1 MRSVMSKKLILLL
14 LAAVWVAAPSA
25 VASLKY
31 DPLTSADG
39 LSNSSVNCI
48 YQDSTLMMWFGT
60 WDGLNAYNG
69 YGFRTY
75 KFAPD
80 NANTISNNV
89 IRNIVEEAKGIL
101 WVATDYGI
109 NRIDVKNDRI
119 ERFYP
124 GYEDN
129 GPTAE
134 QVFSVAAAADG
145 TIFCAAT
152 GWGIACY
159 DKVLGRLSALNVPQ
173 FNSSE
178 VRAVYYGGQ
187 NTLLLHTVQ
196 EELVRIRY
204 ELSATGSMEV
214 REKAGLF
221 PEGGVKA
228 VFDSRTALYLVT
240 ADAEI
245 YRYERRDGE
254 LAAVGKFPPPRVVR
268 CALSPNMATI
278 TCW

>member
-1 MRSVMSKKLILLL
+1 MSKKLIFLL
-14 LAAVWVAAPSA
+14 LAAVWVAVPSA

-31 DPLTSADG
+31 DTLTSADG

-109 NRIDVKNDRI
+109 NRIDVENDRI

-145 TIFCAAT
+145 TIFGDTCRLLRRAEYPAAAYRT
-152 GWGIACY
+152 GGAGS
-159 DKVLGRLSALNVPQ
+159 DSL
-173 FNSSE
+173 
-178 VRAVYYGGQ
+178 RAV
-187 NTLLLHTVQ
+187 
-196 EELVRIRY
+196 
-204 ELSATGSMEV
+204 
-214 REKAGLF
+214 
-221 PEGGVKA
+221 
-228 VFDSRTALYLVT
+228 
-240 ADAEI
+240 
-245 YRYERRDGE
+245 RDGE
-254 LAAVGKFPPPRVVR
+254 HGGAGKGRALPRRRGQVGVR
-268 CALSPNMATI
+268 QPDGALPGYGRCGNLPLRTP
-278 TCW
+278 

>member
-1 MRSVMSKKLILLL
+1 M
-14 LAAVWVAAPSA
+14 
-25 VASLKY
+25 
-31 DPLTSADG
+31 
-39 LSNSSVNCI
+39 
-48 YQDSTLMMWFGT
+48 
-60 WDGLNAYNG
+60 
-69 YGFRTY
+69 
-75 KFAPD
+75 
-80 NANTISNNV
+80 
-89 IRNIVEEAKGIL
+89 E
-101 WVATDYGI
+101 
-109 NRIDVKNDRI
+109 NDRI

-159 DKVLGRLSALNVPQ
+159 DKALGRLSALNVPQ

-178 VRAVYYGGQ
+178 IRAVYYGGQ

-204 ELSATGSMEV
+204 GLSATGSMEV
-214 REKAGLF
+214 REKVGLF
-221 PEGGVKA
+221 PEGGVKS

-254 LAAVGKFPPPRVVR
+254 LAAVGKFPPPG
-268 CALSPNMATI
+268 P
-278 TCW
+278 

>member
-1 MRSVMSKKLILLL
+1 MPTTVT
-14 LAAVWVAAPSA
+14 
-25 VASLKY
+25 ASG
-31 DPLTSADG
+31 LT
-39 LSNSSVNCI
+39 
-48 YQDSTLMMWFGT
+48 
-60 WDGLNAYNG
+60 
-69 YGFRTY
+69 

-109 NRIDVKNDRI
+109 NRIDVENDRI

-159 DKVLGRLSALNVPQ
+159 DKALGRLSALNVPQ

-178 VRAVYYGGQ
+178 IRAVYYGGQ

-204 ELSATGSMEV
+204 GLSAAGEHGGAGKGRALPRRRGQVGV
-214 REKAGLF
+214 RQPDGALPGYGRCGNLPLRTPRRGAG
-221 PEGGVKA
+221 GGGQISPRPRPV
-228 VFDSRTALYLVT
+228 
-240 ADAEI
+240 
-245 YRYERRDGE
+245 RY
-254 LAAVGKFPPPRVVR
+254 
-268 CALSPNMATI
+268 ALSPNTATI
-278 TCW
+278 TC

>member
-1 MRSVMSKKLILLL
+1 
-14 LAAVWVAAPSA
+14 
-25 VASLKY
+25 
-31 DPLTSADG
+31 
-39 LSNSSVNCI
+39 
-48 YQDSTLMMWFGT
+48 MMWFGT

-109 NRIDVKNDRI
+109 NRIDVENDRI

-152 GWGIACY
+152 GWGH
-159 DKVLGRLSALNVPQ
+159 RLLRQGAGPAFGTQCPAVQLFGDTCRLLRRAEYPAAAYRTGGAGSDSL
-173 FNSSE
+173 
-178 VRAVYYGGQ
+178 RAVRERGAW
-187 NTLLLHTVQ
+187 
-196 EELVRIRY
+196 RC
-204 ELSATGSMEV
+204 
-214 REKAGLF
+214 REKVGLF
-221 PEGGVKA
+221 PKA
-228 VFDSRTALYLVT
+228 GSSRCSTAG
-240 ADAEI
+240 
-245 YRYERRDGE
+245 RRSTW
-254 LAAVGKFPPPRVVR
+254 LRR
-268 CALSPNMATI
+268 CGNLPLRTP
-278 TCW
+278 

>member
-1 MRSVMSKKLILLL
+1 MSKKLILLL

-31 DPLTSADG
+31 DTLTSADG

-134 QVFSVAAAADG
+134 QVFSERNDKIDYMVGTMIEVPRAA
-145 TIFCAAT
+145 
-152 GWGIACY
+152 
-159 DKVLGRLSALNVPQ
+159 
-173 FNSSE
+173 
-178 VRAVYYGGQ
+178 
-187 NTLLLHTVQ
+187 
-196 EELVRIRY
+196 
-204 ELSATGSMEV
+204 
-214 REKAGLF
+214 
-221 PEGGVKA
+221 
-228 VFDSRTALYLVT
+228 VT
-240 ADAEI
+240 ANQIAEVA
-245 YRYERRDGE
+245 EFFSFGTNDLTQMTLGFSRDDIKICKSGVQGNAE
-254 LAAVGKFPPPRVVR
+254 EE
-268 CALSPNMATI
+268 S
-278 TCW
+278 